1 MSDTDDNDTGYCK
14 PPRGTQFQKG
24 QSGNPG
30 GRPKGVTDPRAAL
43 RKALSEKIVINEN
56 GERKTVTKLEA
67 AAKQMA
73 NQAVKGDPRA
83 ANKVLDP
90 KFTGEDRAAASE
102 ETAELSEADKEV
114 VATFIERVR
123 QAAIVEAKASKGDSN
138 EQHQS

>member
-1 MSDTDDNDTGYCK
+1 MANQDDDVGYCK
-14 PPRGTQFQKG
+14 SPRGTQFQKG

-30 GRPKGVTDPRAAL
+30 GRPKGATDPRAAL
-43 RKALSEKIVINEN
+43 RKALSEKVVINEN

-90 KFTGEDRAAASE
+90 KFTGEDRAASSE
-102 ETAELSEADKEV
+102 EPAELGASDKEV
-114 VATFIERVR
+114 VAALIERIR
-123 QAAIVEAKASKGDSN
+123 QALVNEAKASKGDSD
-138 EQHQS
+138 EQRQS